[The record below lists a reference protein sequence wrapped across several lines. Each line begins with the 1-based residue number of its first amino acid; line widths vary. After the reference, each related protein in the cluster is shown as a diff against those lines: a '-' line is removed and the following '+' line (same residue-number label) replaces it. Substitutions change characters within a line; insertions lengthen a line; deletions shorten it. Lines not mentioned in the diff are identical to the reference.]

1 MPTEKRPNLF
11 IVGAQK
17 AGTSALAGWLSQ
29 HPQVYISF
37 PKEPGFL
44 AFGTDG
50 YNFSDG
56 YGNAAPASRYVVRDH
71 DSYLALFAGAHAGH
85 RIIGEAST
93 WYLSIPGMA
102 QKLKDYNP
110 RARVI
115 LVLRNPVER
124 AYSAWCHAR
133 GDRLEPCESFAE
145 ALALEEQRGEVEFL
159 LRYRRMGL
167 YAQALEEYLDAFG
180 TGHVLV
186 MFHDDM
192 RGNPVVFWEQ
202 VCNFLQIDASA
213 EPAFKFRYNRAGE
226 PRSRL
231 LQRLLRSHRVKQTVR
246 RLLPHRVSL
255 SIKNR
260 LDDANLRDFPPM
272 ENTVRDELR
281 DYYRD
286 DIRRLAALTDRDLEA
301 WLR

>member
-1 MPTEKRPNLF
+1 MPTEQRPNLF

-44 AFGTDG
+44 AFGEKG
-50 YNFSDG
+50 YAFNDG
-56 YGNAAPASRYVVRDH
+56 YGNPAPASRYVVRDH
-71 DSYLALFAGAHAGH
+71 DSYLALFDGAHAQL
-85 RIIGEAST
+85 RVIGEAST
-93 WYLSIPGMA
+93 WYLNIPGMA
-102 QKLKDYNP
+102 HKLRNYNP
-110 RARVI
+110 QARVI
-115 LVLRNPVER
+115 LILRNPVER

-133 GDRLEPCESFAE
+133 GDRLEPCDSFAG

-180 TGHVLV
+180 TGQVLV

-192 RGNPVVFWEQ
+192 RRNPAAFWEQ
-202 VCNFLQIDASA
+202 VCAFLQIDAST
-213 EPAFKFRYNRAGE
+213 EPPFKFRYNRAGE

-231 LQRLLRSHRVKQTVR
+231 LQQLLRSHRVKQTVR

-272 ENTVRDELR
+272 DNTVRDELR

-286 DIRRLAALTDRDLEA
+286 DILRLAELTDRNLEA